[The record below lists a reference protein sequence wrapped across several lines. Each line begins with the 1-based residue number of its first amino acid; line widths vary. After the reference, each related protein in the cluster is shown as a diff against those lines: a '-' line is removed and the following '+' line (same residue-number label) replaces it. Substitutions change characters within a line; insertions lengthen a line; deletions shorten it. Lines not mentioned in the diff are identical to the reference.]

1 MAYGTQGGMNPR
13 DIITMIKS
21 GHNPQQ
27 IMINIL
33 EEGVAANN
41 PLAANLLDLAKNNR
55 TADIERV
62 ARNLCA
68 ERGIDFDKEFNNF
81 KFNLFKGLGLKK

>member
-1 MAYGTQGGMNPR
+1 MGYGNSGGMNPI
-13 DIITMIKS
+13 DIITMIRN
-21 GHNPQQ
+21 GQNPQQ

-33 EEGVAANN
+33 EEGVAAQN

-55 TADIERV
+55 TAEIEKI

-81 KFNLFKGLGLKK
+81 KSNLFRGVKPKK